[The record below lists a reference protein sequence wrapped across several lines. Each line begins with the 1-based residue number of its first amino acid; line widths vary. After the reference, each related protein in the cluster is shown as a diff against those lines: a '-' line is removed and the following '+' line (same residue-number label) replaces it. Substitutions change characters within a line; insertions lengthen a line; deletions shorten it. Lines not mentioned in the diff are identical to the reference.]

1 MTDSSRDKRR
11 YSDREMALILK
22 RAATLQEQG
31 PDAVAQE
38 QSHTLTELERIAIE
52 VGIDPRYVAEAA
64 AAVDAEPTAKK
75 APLLGAPISY
85 QVGRIIEGEVPE
97 TEFAEML
104 DAIRKV
110 TGRQGEVSRV
120 LGAFE
125 WKTGGP
131 SGETHVAIA
140 PRRGKTSIRIG
151 GRYGAGAGF
160 VYSATG
166 AIGAALLVGTS
177 VLTRSEIDLGTLA
190 AVAGGSYLAAR
201 TAWQVVAGRA
211 ERRLR
216 KILEEV
222 TLTVVRIARPE
233 KGSDGD
239 DGFQV

>member
-1 MTDSSRDKRR
+1 MSDTSKDRRR

-31 PDAVAQE
+31 PDAASQD
-38 QSHTLTELERIAIE
+38 QSHTLTELERVAVE

-75 APLLGAPISY
+75 APLLGAPTSY
-85 QVGRIIEGEVPE
+85 QVARIIEGEVPE
-97 TEFAEML
+97 TEFGELL
-104 DAIRKV
+104 DAIRLV
-110 TGRQGEVSRV
+110 TGRHGEVSRV

-125 WKTGGP
+125 WKSSGP
-131 SGETHVAIA
+131 SGETYVAIA
-140 PRRGKTSIRIG
+140 PRRGKTSIRLG

-160 VYSATG
+160 VYSVTG
-166 AIGAALLVGTS
+166 VIGAALLVGTS
-177 VLTRSEIDLGTLA
+177 VSTGSPIDLGTLA

-201 TAWQVVAGRA
+201 TAWQVLAGKT

-222 TLTVVRIARPE
+222 TLTVVRVARTE
-233 KGSDGD
+233 RENDE
-239 DGFQV
+239 